1 MLDIHNTTN
10 FKEKSLVGIVL
21 NSLRETVAESKVVKR
36 DVQGILKINKITK
49 QVATIDGVDS
59 NLYKNLT
66 NFINLTVNGVSVE
79 GNPQTLK
86 IVNTFKNATST
97 SMMALNYLSA
107 GANMTQGT
115 VMAWIEAAGGE
126 TGSFGVKNKNRAYVK
141 YTKDLHNILNDVS
154 KNIPE
159 SKTGLLARKLHI
171 DKLYSAKDK
180 KFIEDNVAKKIGV
193 SGALRFMDSIGETN
207 QQVLLMYSVLDNIKV
222 LDKDGNF
229 LDKDFNPTKDR
240 EKAISFDDAH
250 ELIDGKLVLNKKVSK
265 TERTNGISDEDMLK
279 LSRYIGSISKKLFG
293 NYNPEN
299 KSIAQR
305 TLLGH
310 LLFQMRGWL
319 VPGIERRY
327 KGISKVNIR
336 SEDLDLA
343 QMNYNKETEQFEEGT
358 YTSAVRFIFSVSKDV
373 KKLKIQAIPENWNKL
388 TDYEKSNI
396 NKSLVGL
403 GITVGVLAIFLS
415 LKEGLEDDED
425 KDFGTLLTAYYAR
438 RLFSELVTYT
448 NPNEGLRTFKQPAVI
463 IGPIQDIVKLITQSI
478 DPMEEYETGYN
489 KGKNKWLYK
498 AGKILGT
505 NKVFN
510 DQEERLQTNLVL
522 FERNE

>member
-1 MLDIHNTTN
+1 MGKKIT
-10 FKEKSLVGIVL
+10 EKI
-21 NSLRETVAESKVVKR
+21 K
-36 DVQGILKINKITK
+36 NKIMPYKVKGQCVYKKEGGAKVGCTK
-49 QVATIDGVDS
+49 GDVKDYLAALHANVDDVNES
-59 NLYKNLT
+59 NK
-66 NFINLTVNGVSVE
+66 
-79 GNPQTLK
+79 LK
-86 IVNTFKNATST
+86 
-97 SMMALNYLSA
+97 
-107 GANMTQGT
+107 
-115 VMAWIEAAGGE
+115 GG
-126 TGSFGVKNKNRAYVK
+126 KA
-141 YTKDLHNILNDVS
+141 
-154 KNIPE
+154 
-159 SKTGLLARKLHI
+159 
-171 DKLYSAKDK
+171 DKLTPEDIAK
-180 KFIEDNVAKKIGV
+180 KFKVTTSKIQAQIRKG
-193 SGALRFMDSIGETN
+193 L
-207 QQVLLMYSVLDNIKV
+207 KV
-222 LDKDGNF
+222 EMEH
-229 LDKDFNPTKDR
+229 TKDR

-388 TDYEKSNI
+388 TDYEESNI

-415 LKEGLEDDED
+415 LKEGL
-425 KDFGTLLTAYYAR
+425 KLTYDYY
-438 RLFSELVTYT
+438 E
-448 NPNEGLRTFKQPAVI
+448 
-463 IGPIQDIVKLITQSI
+463 
-478 DPMEEYETGYN
+478 
-489 KGKNKWLYK
+489 
-498 AGKILGT
+498 
-505 NKVFN
+505 
-510 DQEERLQTNLVL
+510 
-522 FERNE
+522 